1 MISRSSC
8 DHRVSLTDS
17 LCDTHTHEQF
27 TNSNFASKF
36 AKELLGTH
44 KKQKAWQSF
53 KTTAKLWSE
62 AFTQQTSVGYVL
74 SSIHSLVVGEFFIP
88 YGCWDGN
95 FSTAIVEAHHHKKG
109 PDGKPLIS
117 QGEMKEL
124 IVFAF
129 LINQFA
135 RHIPRIE
142 SQPGPSRSDPEWRW
156 KNGINN
162 KKGMTPEWANYSNI
176 YQQTQKKYPLMI
188 TGPTESG
195 FE

>member
-1 MISRSSC
+1 
-8 DHRVSLTDS
+8 
-17 LCDTHTHEQF
+17 
-27 TNSNFASKF
+27 
-36 AKELLGTH
+36 
-44 KKQKAWQSF
+44 
-53 KTTAKLWSE
+53 
-62 AFTQQTSVGYVL
+62 
-74 SSIHSLVVGEFFIP
+74 
-88 YGCWDGN
+88 
-95 FSTAIVEAHHHKKG
+95 
-109 PDGKPLIS
+109 
-117 QGEMKEL
+117 MKEL